1 MTSRFFVARLKAD
14 ASGVNHLALKS
25 PSTRGSV
32 DEQWERAN
40 MVTTRGSVDEQWERA
55 NMVMEFK
62 RAFDDTIAGYAPK
75 SNSVDYSAIIEP

>member
-1 MTSRFFVARLKAD
+1 MTSRFFVSRLKAD
-14 ASGVNHLALKS
+14 ESCVIHLALNS
-25 PSTRGSV
+25 PSTGGSV

-40 MVTTRGSVDEQWERA
+40 MF
-55 NMVMEFK
+55 MEFK

>member
-1 MTSRFFVARLKAD
+1 MTSRFFVGRLKSD
-14 ASGVNHLALKS
+14 ASGENHLALKS

-32 DEQWERAN
+32 DEQWERTN
-40 MVTTRGSVDEQWERA
+40 MF
-55 NMVMEFK
+55 MEFK